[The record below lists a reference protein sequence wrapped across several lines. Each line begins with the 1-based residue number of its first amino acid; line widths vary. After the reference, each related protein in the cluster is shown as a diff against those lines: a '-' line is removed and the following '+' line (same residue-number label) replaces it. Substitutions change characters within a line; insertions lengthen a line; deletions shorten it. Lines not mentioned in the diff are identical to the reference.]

1 MVNAAHFATSF
12 QGPSYLFCWE
22 QVLISL
28 DSPVIKY
35 LTTVN
40 AVLQRVRSVAHNMHK
55 TSQSTFYINTV
66 SSGSKSLSIC
76 IVSDWTLE
84 TRKTLKTYGARY
96 VLVCLI

>member
-1 MVNAAHFATSF
+1 M
-12 QGPSYLFCWE
+12 
-22 QVLISL
+22 
-28 DSPVIKY
+28 IKY

-55 TSQSTFYINTV
+55 TSQSPFDINTV

>member
-1 MVNAAHFATSF
+1 M
-12 QGPSYLFCWE
+12 
-22 QVLISL
+22 
-28 DSPVIKY
+28 IKY

-40 AVLQRVRSVAHNMHK
+40 SVLQRVRSVAHNMHK

-84 TRKTLKTYGARY
+84 TGNKKNFENVWSKIRTSLSHLKGGVAS
-96 VLVCLI
+96 

>member
-1 MVNAAHFATSF
+1 M
-12 QGPSYLFCWE
+12 
-22 QVLISL
+22 
-28 DSPVIKY
+28 IKY

-40 AVLQRVRSVAHNMHK
+40 AVLQRDRSVAHNMHK

-84 TRKTLKTYGARY
+84 TRKTFKNVWSKIRTSLSHLKGVFAS
-96 VLVCLI
+96 